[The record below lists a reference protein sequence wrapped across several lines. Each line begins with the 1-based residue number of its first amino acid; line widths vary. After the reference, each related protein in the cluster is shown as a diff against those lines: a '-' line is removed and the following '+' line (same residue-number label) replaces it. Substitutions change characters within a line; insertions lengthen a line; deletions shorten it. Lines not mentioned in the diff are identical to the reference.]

1 MDEKKTWW
9 TYERLKEDGKVEK
22 IYTNKNDFDGK
33 LTGHIVF
40 GVKEW
45 FDENPEEARRLG
57 YVKHIHHSIKYVE
70 YNKQTQ
76 YLMRSNKIIDEYTYE
91 DEYHVLDKTP
101 EMMRDQELGRNE
113 WFDNSL
119 MFVGGEFE

>member
-9 TYERLKEDGKVEK
+9 TYERFKEDGKVEE
-22 IYTNKNDFDGK
+22 IYINKNDYDGK
-33 LTGHIVF
+33 LTGHRVF

-45 FDENPEEARRLG
+45 LDENPEEARRLG
-57 YVKHIHHSIKYVE
+57 YVKHIHHSTKYID

-91 DEYHVLDKTP
+91 DEYHILDKTP
-101 EMMRDQELGRNE
+101 EMMRDQELGRGE
-113 WFDNSL
+113 WVDDSL
-119 MFVGGEFE
+119 VFVGGEF